1 MLFDSAP
8 DLAAIEL
15 RLRQL
20 LPASLYA
27 EIWVEPLPNS
37 LMRVFEHL
45 RTLQHVLHGYMPR
58 QVLELP
64 PCPGEVRYSWQEGT
78 LLFTDLAGFTPL
90 MEANAAHGQQG
101 ALLLLDILNRYF
113 SEMVEIVS
121 KSGGDLLEFTGDA
134 ILVQFLA
141 DSYESDAAQAVRAGL
156 RMQRAMAHF
165 KDIETP
171 QGKFCLEMRVGI
183 HTGRFLTADIGTPM
197 RMAHVLL
204 GSTVQQAKY
213 AEGAGE
219 VGRVCLTDKVGDRLR
234 SKFRLESLNA
244 DLNADHVLVKD
255 DLMLEQLGEYDITPS
270 RRRLSS
276 SLLLDRSP
284 QGLIAEIQEAVK
296 RIEPL
301 ASYLSTPILNLL
313 VESAAKR
320 QISPN
325 FPEATVVFVNLV
337 GFPES
342 IDKATSDE
350 VKDVVGSFSRTFALV
365 HAAVRSHGGILQKVT
380 YHLVGS
386 DVLIYFGVLDAHT
399 DDAVRAARA
408 ATAIQEI
415 VMKLSTLMV
424 EGQPAEVT
432 CRIGIAS
439 GFVFA
444 AEIGEPRGRREFNI
458 LGDPV
463 NTAARLAMQATPNQ
477 ILVTEQVYGAIAP
490 QFSGEPLGKIALKGK
505 VLPTAIFALQSQ
517 L

>member
-20 LPASLYA
+20 LPANLYA
-27 EIWVEPLPNS
+27 AIWVEPLPNS
-37 LMRVFEHL
+37 LMQVFEHL
-45 RTLQHVLHGYMPR
+45 RTLQHILHGYMPR
-58 QVLELP
+58 QVLESP

-90 MEANAAHGQQG
+90 MEANAAFGQQG
-101 ALLLLDILNRYF
+101 ALLLLEVLNRYF
-113 SEMVEIVS
+113 SEMIEIIG

-134 ILVQFLA
+134 MLVQFLA
-141 DSYESDAAQAVRAGL
+141 DSQKHDAMQAARAGL
-156 RMQRAMAHF
+156 RMQRAMSHF
-165 KDIETP
+165 DDIETL
-171 QGKFCLEMRVGI
+171 QGKFPLKMRVGI

-204 GSTVQQAKY
+204 GGTVQRAKQ
-213 AEGAGE
+213 AEGAGKI
-219 VGRVCLTDKVGDRLR
+219 GRICLTGGVGDRLQT
-234 SKFRLESLNA
+234 KFHLDSL
-244 DLNADHVLVKD
+244 DADHVLVCD
-255 DLMLEQLGEYDITPS
+255 DLTPEQLGEYDITPS

-276 SLLLDRSP
+276 TLLLDRSP
-284 QGLIAEIQEAVK
+284 AGLIAEIREAVG

-301 ASYLSTPILNLL
+301 ASYLSAPILNLL

-320 QISPN
+320 QVPPD

-342 IDKATSDE
+342 IDRATSDE
-350 VKDVVGSFSRTFALV
+350 VTELVGNFSRTFALID
-365 HAAVRSHGGILQKVT
+365 AAVRSHGGILQKVT

-386 DVLIYFGVLDAHT
+386 DVLIYFGVLNAHR
-399 DDAVRAARA
+399 DDAIRAVE
-408 ATAIQEI
+408 TAVAIREI
-415 VMKLSTLMV
+415 VTKLPPLRVKGESV
-424 EGQPAEVT
+424 EVV
-432 CRIGIAS
+432 CRIGVAS

-463 NTAARLAMQATPNQ
+463 NTAARLAMRATQSQ
-477 ILVTEQVYGAIAP
+477 ILMTEQVQGAIAP
-490 QFSGEPLGKIALKGK
+490 QFGYKPLGKIALKGK
-505 VLPTAIFALQSQ
+505 VPTAIFALQSR
-517 L
+517 LED